1 MNNMT
6 FKKISILV
14 LVLVL
19 GLVNLCLPGVI
30 KGQNLNSFKSTT
42 FDSISEFIPGLNQT
56 VDLSVNNLPIQELI
70 RSIAIANRIN
80 VVIDPSIKLFV
91 TNNFVDVPAKDVFS
105 YLCNTYELEVALN
118 GKIISFVRAKQVEPE
133 IKRRVIDIAY
143 DSVTTLLSLN
153 LRNDSLTSISKLIT
167 TLTGNNVLVMPES
180 RNKIVSIYLKSANV
194 EEALTM
200 LAFTNN
206 LELEKEKGAFILGA
220 AEDNTVS
227 GNNKDGIKKGS
238 QGFINVEIL
247 GKDRLKIN
255 AVDASISDLVRQVSK
270 QCGIEYFIYSEIK
283 GNTYLYLDGA
293 TYEEFLKALFN
304 TTLYTYK
311 FDNGIYLIGERQAES
326 LRETRVYQ
334 LKYRSIKDV
343 NDAIPKGLITDMSV
357 FEFVELNSLIFSGSK
372 PAINEVISF
381 IEKID
386 KVVPLI
392 SIDVIIIDNRSGF
405 EVSSGITA
413 GLAKEPVAT
422 SGEVFSGIDVTFGS
436 ESINKLINSF
446 NGFGSVNLGNVTPN
460 FYVSLKFME
469 QQGIIK
475 VRSTPKLSTLNGHEA
490 NIVIGETEY
499 YVQENTDFI
508 INQSTSQK
516 TTKQYKDVTAEF
528 SLKITPYV
536 SGDEQ
541 ITLEVTVKQSTFTTR
556 ITPDAPPGQL
566 SRDFSS
572 LIRVKNNEMILLGG
586 LEVSSLNETSS
597 GLPWISRLPIIK
609 WLFSSRDKNTQ
620 NNKLNI
626 FIKPTIIY

>member
-1 MNNMT
+1 MT